1 MNLEEEMVIK
11 YWKTLTRKNVSNI
24 PINKFI
30 KKPYLENY
38 IIKLSTITND
48 KELITKIIYYLEND
62 KINNEELF
70 LFMNNNFDFE
80 NQKKSIENF
89 FLNNNSQNEEYNKLS
104 SEILLYQIKYFR
116 FYQIVTELLFDSL
129 SDDNEL
135 YNFILV
141 YIKNKTLET
150 KNYVKKNIKFAIF
163 YHYIKEL
170 ENHYDSIFKLLIDYK
185 LLNNDYDRKEILNLF
200 LKNLFINWYNI
211 YKTDISENRVH
222 EKIKNHVLSKGIISK
237 LLCLPN
243 L

>member
-1 MNLEEEMVIK
+1 MNLEEDMIKK
-11 YWKTLTRKNVSNI
+11 YWKTLIRKNISNI
-24 PINKFI
+24 NNNKFI

-38 IIKLSTITND
+38 IIKLSIIIND
-48 KELITKIIYYLEND
+48 KDLTDKIIYLLDND

-70 LFMNNNFDFE
+70 LFMTNNFEFE
-80 NQKKSIENF
+80 NQKKNIENF
-89 FLNNNSQNEEYNKLS
+89 FLNNNVQNEEFNKLS
-104 SEILLYQIKYFR
+104 IEILLYQTRYFR
-116 FYQIVTELLFDSL
+116 FYQIVNELLFDHD

-141 YIKNKTLET
+141 YIKNKTFEH
-150 KNYVKKNIKFAIF
+150 KNYIKKNIKFAIF

-170 ENHYDSIFKLLIDYK
+170 ENQYVNIFKLLNDYK
-185 LLNNDYDRKEILNLF
+185 LLDSEINQKDIINLF

-211 YKTDISENRVH
+211 YKSDVSENIVN